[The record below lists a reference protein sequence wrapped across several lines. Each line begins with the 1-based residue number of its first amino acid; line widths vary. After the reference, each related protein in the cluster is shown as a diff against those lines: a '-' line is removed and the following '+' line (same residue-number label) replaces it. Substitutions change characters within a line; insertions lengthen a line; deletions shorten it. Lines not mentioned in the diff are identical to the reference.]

1 MLPNNEEKYNK
12 ILSYFDTD
20 LDTLDWEELNGRVE
34 KLKQTNG
41 WYKKNIFEYR
51 TATDWKYKNSRIEMT
66 ILFFSNESKINRHN
80 INFMYFS
87 SVWQT
92 RRYCLSGNEGTG
104 IYWSEE
110 TLGCGDIVK
119 ENEE

>member
-1 MLPNNEEKYNK
+1 
-12 ILSYFDTD
+12 
-20 LDTLDWEELNGRVE
+20 
-34 KLKQTNG
+34 
-41 WYKKNIFEYR
+41 
-51 TATDWKYKNSRIEMT
+51 MT

-92 RRYCLSGNEGTG
+92 RRYFLAGNEGSG
-104 IYWSEE
+104 FYWREG
-110 TLGCGDIVK
+110 TLGCSDIVK